1 MIPPGGLNVK
11 KPGQRRTILL
21 LTLLA
26 VLCIGAAELFVC
38 SRVDPALYES
48 LVSPVRRTAHA
59 AAVFCAESARRAGEA
74 VSQTASDL
82 AQRASEAARRLDEK
96 VRRSHEEL
104 ELAWAERKDPSQP
117 SPPPDPED
125 PEVSDLPVS
134 APEAEKPL
142 TELRT
147 EQGRDILT
155 GGVVDV
161 VYFNQSEEP
170 WASAPY
176 GSDTLLKYGC
186 GPTVMA
192 MAVASLTEEDT
203 DPALMAKWAAEHG
216 HWASRSGSY
225 HSIVAGAAAAFGLT
239 AEFPVEQ
246 TPQALR
252 DTLEQGKLLVALMKP
267 GHFTKYG
274 HFILLRGITP
284 DGHILVADPNSIPNS
299 LAVWDPQLILD
310 ELAGSNSSGAPLW
323 ALSAA

>member
-1 MIPPGGLNVK
+1 MK
-11 KPGQRRTILL
+11 KPGHRRTILL

-59 AAVFCAESARRAGEA
+59 AAVFCAESARRTGEA
-74 VSQTASDL
+74 VKQTASDL
-82 AQRASEAARRLDEK
+82 SRRAAEAAQRLDEK
-96 VRRSHEEL
+96 LRRSHEAMEHTW
-104 ELAWAERKDPSQP
+104 EERKAPPAEPSGQP
-117 SPPPDPED
+117 SPEVPDLPAAA
-125 PEVSDLPVS
+125 PEV
-134 APEAEKPL
+134 EKPL

-147 EQGRDILT
+147 ERGRDILT
-155 GGVVDV
+155 GGIVDI

-170 WASAPY
+170 WADAPY

-186 GPTVMA
+186 GPTAMA

-203 DPALMAKWAAEHG
+203 DPARMAQWAVEHG
-216 HWASRSGSY
+216 HWARQNGSY
-225 HSIVAGAAAAFGLT
+225 HSLIPGAAEAFGLT
-239 AEFPVEQ
+239 VESPVEQ
-246 TPQALR
+246 TPQTLCDALG
-252 DTLEQGKLLVALMKP
+252 QGRLLVALMKP

-284 DGHILVADPNSIPNS
+284 DGNILVADPNSIPNS

-323 ALSAA
+323 ALSAGPA

>member
-1 MIPPGGLNVK
+1 MK
-11 KPGQRRTILL
+11 KPGHRRTILL

-74 VSQTASDL
+74 VRQTASDL
-82 AQRASEAARRLDEK
+82 ARYAADTVQRLDEK

-104 ELAWAERKDPSQP
+104 ELAWAERKNPPEP
-117 SPPPDPED
+117 SPEPSPEI
-125 PEVSDLPVS
+125 SDLPVC
-134 APEAEKPL
+134 APEEEKPL
-142 TELRT
+142 TQLRT
-147 EQGRDILT
+147 ERGRDILT
-155 GGVVDV
+155 GGTVDV

-170 WASAPY
+170 WADAPY

-192 MAVASLTEEDT
+192 MAVASLTEENT
-203 DPALMAKWAAEHG
+203 DPALMAQWAVEHG
-216 HWASRSGSY
+216 HWARQNGSY
-225 HSIVAGAAAAFGLT
+225 HSLIPGAAEAFGLT
-239 AEFPVEQ
+239 VESPVEQ
-246 TPQALR
+246 TPQALC
-252 DTLEQGKLLVALMKP
+252 DALGQGRLLVALMKP

-284 DGHILVADPNSIPNS
+284 DGNILVADPNSIPNS

-323 ALSAA
+323 ALSAGPA

>member
-1 MIPPGGLNVK
+1 MK
-11 KPGQRRTILL
+11 KPGHRRTILL

-59 AAVFCAESARRAGEA
+59 AAVFCAESARRTGEA
-74 VSQTASDL
+74 VKQTASDL
-82 AQRASEAARRLDEK
+82 SRRAAEAAQRLDEK
-96 VRRSHEEL
+96 LRRSHEAMEHIW
-104 ELAWAERKDPSQP
+104 EERKAPPAEPSGQP
-117 SPPPDPED
+117 SP
-125 PEVSDLPVS
+125 EVPDLPVA
-134 APEAEKPL
+134 APEVEKPL

-147 EQGRDILT
+147 ERGRDILT
-155 GGVVDV
+155 GGIVDI

-170 WASAPY
+170 WADAPY

-186 GPTVMA
+186 GPTAMA
-192 MAVASLTEEDT
+192 MAVASLTEENT
-203 DPALMAKWAAEHG
+203 DPARMAQWAVEHG
-216 HWASRSGSY
+216 HWARQNGSY
-225 HSIVAGAAAAFGLT
+225 HSLIPGAAEAFGLT
-239 AEFPVEQ
+239 VESPVEQ

-252 DTLEQGKLLVALMKP
+252 DALGQGRLLVALMKP

-284 DGHILVADPNSIPNS
+284 DGNILVADPNSIPNS

-323 ALSAA
+323 ALSAGPA

>member
-1 MIPPGGLNVK
+1 MK
-11 KPGQRRTILL
+11 KPGHRRTILL

-26 VLCIGAAELFVC
+26 ALCIGAAELFVC
-38 SRVDPALYES
+38 SRVDPTLYES

-59 AAVFCAESARRAGEA
+59 AAVFCVESARRAGEA
-74 VSQTASDL
+74 VRQTASDL
-82 AQRASEAARRLDEK
+82 AQRTAQAVQRLDEK

-104 ELAWAERKDPSQP
+104 ELTWAERKDPPEPSLEP
-117 SPPPDPED
+117 SPEI
-125 PEVSDLPVS
+125 SDLPVFT
-134 APEAEKPL
+134 PEVEETPL

-147 EQGRDILT
+147 ERGRDILT

-186 GPTVMA
+186 GPTAMA
-192 MAVASLTEEDT
+192 MAVASLTGEDT
-203 DPALMAKWAAEHG
+203 DPARMAQWAAEHG

-239 AEFPVEQ
+239 VESPVEQ
-246 TPQALR
+246 TAQALR

-267 GHFTKYG
+267 GHFTQYG

-284 DGHILVADPNSIPNS
+284 DGNILVADPNSIPNS
-299 LAVWDPQLILD
+299 LAAWDPQLILD

-323 ALSAA
+323 ALSVPEG

>member
-1 MIPPGGLNVK
+1 MK
-11 KPGQRRTILL
+11 KTNRRRTILL

-26 VLCIGAAELFVC
+26 ALCIGAAELFVC
-38 SRVDPALYES
+38 SRVDPVLYES
-48 LVSPVRRTAHA
+48 LVSPVRQTARA
-59 AAVFCAESARRAGEA
+59 AAEICVQSARRAGEA
-74 VSQTASDL
+74 VKQTASDL
-82 AQRASEAARRLDEK
+82 IQYTAQAAQRLDEK

-104 ELAWAERKDPSQP
+104 EQAWAERKNPPEPTPAEP
-117 SPPPDPED
+117 SPEL
-125 PEVSDLPVS
+125 SQQPVS
-134 APEAEKPL
+134 APQEVKPL

-147 EQGRDILT
+147 EGGRDILT

-192 MAVASLTEEDT
+192 MAVASLTEEAT

-216 HWASRSGSY
+216 HWASKNGSY

-239 AEFPVEQ
+239 VEAPVEQ
-246 TPQALR
+246 TPQALGSA
-252 DTLEQGKLLVALMKP
+252 LEQGKLLVALMRS

-284 DGHILVADPNSIPNS
+284 EGKILVADPNSIPNS
-299 LAVWDPQLILD
+299 LAAWDVQLILD

-323 ALSAA
+323 ALSAGPA

>member
-1 MIPPGGLNVK
+1 MK
-11 KPGQRRTILL
+11 KPGHRTTILL

-26 VLCIGAAELFVC
+26 ALCVSAAELFVC

-48 LVSPVRRTAHA
+48 IVSPVRRTAHA
-59 AAVFCAESARRAGEA
+59 AAEFCAESARRAGEA
-74 VSQTASDL
+74 VKQTASEL
-82 AQRASEAARRLDEK
+82 AQRTAQAVQRLDER

-104 ELAWAERKDPSQP
+104 ELAWAERKAPPAEEPSQP
-117 SPPPDPED
+117 SPEIP
-125 PEVSDLPVS
+125 DLPVC
-134 APEAEKPL
+134 APQEEKPL

-147 EQGRDILT
+147 ERGRDILT

-186 GPTVMA
+186 GPTAMA

-203 DPALMAKWAAEHG
+203 DPALMAQWAAEHG
-216 HWASRSGSY
+216 YWARQNGSY
-225 HSIVAGAAAAFGLT
+225 HSIVPGAAEAFGLKV
-239 AEFPVEQ
+239 ESPVEQ

-252 DTLEQGKLLVALMKP
+252 DALEQGKLLVALMKP

-284 DGHILVADPNSIPNS
+284 EGEILVADPNSIPNS

-323 ALSAA
+323 ALSAGPA

>member
-1 MIPPGGLNVK
+1 MK
-11 KPGQRRTILL
+11 KSSHKRTILL

-38 SRVDPALYES
+38 SRVDPVLYES
-48 LVSPVRRTAHA
+48 LVSPVRRTAYA
-59 AAVFCAESARRAGEA
+59 AAVFCVQSARRAGEA
-74 VSQTASDL
+74 VKQMASDL
-82 AQRASEAARRLDEK
+82 AQCTAETVQRLDEK

-104 ELAWAERKDPSQP
+104 ELAWAERKAPPEPSPDPS
-117 SPPPDPED
+117 PEI
-125 PEVSDLPVS
+125 SDLPVS
-134 APEAEKPL
+134 APEEEKPL

-155 GGVVDV
+155 GGVMDI

-186 GPTVMA
+186 GPTAMA

-203 DPALMAKWAAEHG
+203 DPALMAQWAAEHG
-216 HWASRSGSY
+216 YWARQNGSY
-225 HSIVAGAAAAFGLT
+225 HSIVPGAAEAFGLKV
-239 AEFPVEQ
+239 ESPVEQ

-252 DTLEQGKLLVALMKP
+252 DALEQGKLLVALMKP

-284 DGHILVADPNSIPNS
+284 EGEILVADPNSIPNS
-299 LAVWDPQLILD
+299 LAVWDAQLILD

-323 ALSAA
+323 ALSAGPS

>member
-1 MIPPGGLNVK
+1 MK
-11 KPGQRRTILL
+11 KSGHKRTILL

-59 AAVFCAESARRAGEA
+59 AAVFCAESARCAGEA
-74 VSQTASDL
+74 VKQTAIDL
-82 AQRASEAARRLDEK
+82 ARYTAESARRLDEK
-96 VRRSHEEL
+96 LRRSHEEL
-104 ELAWAERKDPSQP
+104 ELAWAQRKAPPEEPSGQP
-117 SPPPDPED
+117 SPEI
-125 PEVSDLPVS
+125 SDLHVS
-134 APEAEKPL
+134 APEEEKPL

-147 EQGRDILT
+147 ERGRDILT

-186 GPTVMA
+186 GPTAMA
-192 MAVASLTEEDT
+192 MAVASLTEET
-203 DPALMAKWAAEHG
+203 IDPAIMAKWAAEHG
-216 HWASRSGSY
+216 HWASRNGSY
-225 HSIVAGAAAAFGLT
+225 HSIVPGAAQAFGLT
-239 AEFPVEQ
+239 VESPVEQ

-252 DTLEQGKLLVALMKP
+252 DALEQGKLLVALMKP

-284 DGHILVADPNSIPNS
+284 DGDILVADPNSIPNS
-299 LAVWDPQLILD
+299 LAVWDAQLILD

-323 ALSAA
+323 ALSAGPA

>member
-1 MIPPGGLNVK
+1 M
-11 KPGQRRTILL
+11 
-21 LTLLA
+21 
-26 VLCIGAAELFVC
+26 FVC
-38 SRVDPALYES
+38 SRIEPALYES

-59 AAVFCAESARRAGEA
+59 AAAFCAESAHRAGEA
-74 VSQTASDL
+74 VKQTASDL
-82 AQRASEAARRLDEK
+82 AQRAAEAAQRLDEK
-96 VRRSHEEL
+96 VRRSHEAL
-104 ELAWAERKDPSQP
+104 ERTWEERKNPPAEPSDQP
-117 SPPPDPED
+117 GPEI
-125 PEVSDLPVS
+125 SDLPVS
-134 APEAEKPL
+134 APEVEKPL

-147 EQGRDILT
+147 ERGRDILT
-155 GGVVDV
+155 GGVTDI

-170 WASAPY
+170 WADAPY

-203 DPALMAKWAAEHG
+203 DPARMAQWAVEHG
-216 HWASRSGSY
+216 HWARQNGSY
-225 HSIVAGAAAAFGLT
+225 HSLIPGAAEAFGLT
-239 AEFPVEQ
+239 VESPVEQ
-246 TPQALR
+246 TAQALR

-284 DGHILVADPNSIPNS
+284 DGNILVADPNSIPNS

-323 ALSAA
+323 ALSAP